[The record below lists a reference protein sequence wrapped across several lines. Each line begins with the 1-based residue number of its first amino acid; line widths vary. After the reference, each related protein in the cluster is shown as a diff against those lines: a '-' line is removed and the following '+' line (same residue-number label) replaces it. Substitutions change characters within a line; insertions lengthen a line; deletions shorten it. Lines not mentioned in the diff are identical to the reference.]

1 MARAGGVGRNHSRSG
16 GVWVVTLAVALLT
29 AFVLLAAVVERPVG
43 AQTSGSGYQKKNAP
57 LDTPWTAEVGPKNAL
72 PEYPRPQMKR
82 EQWQNLNGVWQFEG
96 ASAGEEPPIGRELSE
111 RVLVPYPVES
121 ALSGI
126 KRHED
131 RMFYRRTFTV
141 PGDWNVDGGRRLKLH
156 FGAVDYETVV
166 FVNGQ
171 EVGAHRGGYDEF
183 TFDIT
188 DALKRRGPQEIV
200 VGVVDL
206 TDRGNRPFERPYR
219 GTGQPVGK
227 QTLRPGGIFYTAAS
241 GIWQTVWMEPVSP
254 ANITELD
261 MTPEVRYEDEE
272 NPGDD
277 TLAVTV
283 NAENAA
289 GRNARV
295 TAFNPDTGRRV
306 GTVTG
311 PANTELTLPVPN
323 ARLWSPESPYLYDMK
338 VQLLG
343 PQGRA
348 VDSVESYF
356 GMREVEVR
364 PGEDGKPRMML
375 NNKFVANMG
384 TLDQGY
390 WPDGV
395 YTAPTD
401 EGLRFDLVEHKRL
414 GYNMVRKHI
423 KVEPDRWFYH
433 ADRLGLI
440 VWQDMPSFS
449 PVYDPN
455 PADQQQFEDEL
466 REVVDEHDS
475 FTSVTTWVPY
485 NEGWGELD
493 QATTARVAEQVKQQD
508 PSRMVNTHSGVNC
521 CESQGDSGAG
531 DIYDQ
536 HNYQDPPL
544 PVPFDDRATV
554 AGEYGGVALR
564 NPEHEFDP
572 SISFAPY
579 GAEPTPERLTE
590 RYEELQTK
598 MARGVESCGVS
609 AGVYTE
615 ITDLEGEVNGMWT
628 YDRQVFKPGER
639 RRDRIVAANEAVIA
653 ASDDIG
659 EGGGPVDPGTPGP
672 DGVLYYPFSEGSG
685 TTTEDEGEDAT
696 DTDGTL
702 QNDPTWTSGSPG
714 SPTVPSGETSG
725 LQFDGDND
733 FVTAGAEV
741 IDTAGSYTVAARIRL
756 DDLNGF
762 QTAVSQDTTGAQSAF
777 FLQYHL
783 ANNRLQFSFPQ
794 GSTRS
799 DVAPEPNRWY
809 HMVGV
814 RDAEEGTYKLYV
826 DGVLQDTAGQCLA
839 DESTGNLI
847 VGRARFNS
855 GPVDYFDGGI
865 DQVHAYDRALS
876 DVEVT
881 ELFASGR

>member
-1 MARAGGVGRNHSRSG
+1 LVVAVLAAFILLA
-16 GVWVVTLAVALLT
+16 VVT
-29 AFVLLAAVVERPVG
+29 ESPVG
-43 AQTSGSGYQKKNAP
+43 AQTDGSGYQKKNAP
-57 LDTPWTAEVGPKNAL
+57 LDTPWTAQVGPKNAL
-72 PEYPRPQMKR
+72 PQYPRPQMTR
-82 EQWQNLNGVWQFEG
+82 DRWQNLNGVWQFNG
-96 ASAGEEPPIGRELSE
+96 AADLEEPPIGKELPE
-111 RVLVPYPVES
+111 RVLVPYPIES

-141 PGDWNVDGGRRLKLH
+141 PDKWNVDNGKRLKLH
-156 FGAVDYETVV
+156 FGAVDYEATVW
-166 FVNGQ
+166 VNGQ
-171 EVGAHRGGYDEF
+171 EIGAHKGGYDEF

-188 DALKRRGPQEIV
+188 DALRPSGKQEII

-206 TDRGNRPFERPYR
+206 TDRGNSPFARPYV

-241 GIWQTVWMEPVSP
+241 GIWQTVWLEPVSE

-261 MTPEVRYEDEE
+261 MTPDIDDES
-272 NPGDD
+272 
-277 TLAVTV
+277 LAVTV
-283 NAENAA
+283 NAENAE
-289 GRNARV
+289 GNTVKV
-295 TAFNPDTGRRV
+295 TAINPKTDRRV
-306 GTVTG
+306 GTVSG
-311 PANTELTLPVPN
+311 APNTELRLPVPSPK
-323 ARLWSPESPYLYDMK
+323 LWSPDSPYLYDLK
-338 VQLLG
+338 VEMLDG
-343 PQGRA
+343 SRT
-348 VDSVESYF
+348 VDSVGSYF
-356 GMREVEVR
+356 GMREVGVEEG
-364 PGEDGKPRMML
+364 PDGKPRMVL
-375 NNKFVANMG
+375 NGEFVANMG

-401 EGLRFDLVEHKRL
+401 AALKFDLEEHKRL

-433 ADRLGLI
+433 ADKLGLL

-455 PADQQQFEDEL
+455 PADQAQFEEEL
-466 REVVDEHDS
+466 RQIVDEHDHI
-475 FTSVTTWVPY
+475 TSVTTWVPY

-493 QATTARVAEQVKQQD
+493 QATTARVAEMVKEQD
-508 PSRMVNTHSGVNC
+508 PSRMVNAHSGVNC

-564 NPEHEFDP
+564 MPEHEYDP

-590 RYEELQTK
+590 RYEELQDK
-598 MARGVESCGVS
+598 MKRGVAQCGVS

-628 YDRQVFKPGER
+628 YDRQVFKPGEEN
-639 RRDRIVAANEAVIA
+639 RDRIVAANQGVID

-659 EGGGPVDPGTPGP
+659 SGGQNFPPGTEGEN
-672 DGVLYYPFSEGSG
+672 GVLYYPFSEGSG
-685 TTTEDEGEDAT
+685 TTTEDEGDDVE

-702 QNDPTWTSGSPG
+702 VNGPTWSTESAPG
-714 SPTVPSGETSG
+714 STPSSS
-725 LQFDGDND
+725 LNFDGSDD
-733 FVTAGAEV
+733 FVNAGAPG
-741 IDTAGSYTVAARIRL
+741 IDTAGNYTVVAWVRF
-756 DDLNGF
+756 DDLDGY
-762 QTAVSQDTTGAQSAF
+762 QTAVSQDTTNSQSAF
-777 FLQYHL
+777 FLQYHDG
-783 ANNRLQFSFPQ
+783 NDRLQFAFPQ
-794 GSTRS
+794 GAVRS
-799 DVAPEPNRWY
+799 DAAPVANRWY

-839 DESTGNLI
+839 DESTGNLV
-847 VGRARFNS
+847 VGRARFDS
-855 GPVDYFDGGI
+855 RQVDFFDGNI

-876 DVEVT
+876 DEEVSQ
-881 ELFASGR
+881 LFASGR